1 MSTQDPVGLALASIG
16 AGSTTG
22 ASIMTAGVFALRFMQ
37 ASGNASTEVGGSI
50 LSATLFGG
58 IVAAI
63 LAAWIATAPIA
74 DGWRRGVTA
83 GISVLGA
90 ALLAIGATM
99 ADQVTGV
106 IGVGA
111 YGVVLV
117 VAAVVAHRAARRL
130 GRA

>member
-1 MSTQDPVGLALASIG
+1 VSTQDPVGLALLAIG
-16 AGSTTG
+16 ACSTTV
-22 ASIMTAGVFALRFMQ
+22 ASVMTAGVFALRFMQ
-37 ASGNASTEVGGSI
+37 ASGTASAEVGGSI

-58 IVAAI
+58 IVTAI
-63 LAAWIATAPIA
+63 LSALIATSPIA

-90 ALLAIGATM
+90 ALLAIGATV
-99 ADQVTGV
+99 ADQLTGV

-117 VAAVVAHRAARRL
+117 VAAAVTHRAARRL

>member
-1 MSTQDPVGLALASIG
+1 MVLAGIG

-22 ASIMTAGVFALRFMQ
+22 ASVMTAGVFALRFMQ
-37 ASGNASTEVGGSI
+37 ATGSTSTDVGGSV
-50 LSATLFGG
+50 LTATLFGG
-58 IVAAI
+58 IVAAVVSG
-63 LAAWIATAPIA
+63 WIATAPIA

-90 ALLAIGATM
+90 ALLAIGATV
-99 ADQVTGV
+99 ADQLTGM

-117 VAAVVAHRAARRL
+117 VAAVVTHRAVRRL

>member
-1 MSTQDPVGLALASIG
+1 MSTQDPVGLALLAIG

-22 ASIMTAGVFALRFMQ
+22 ASVMTAGVFALRFMQ
-37 ASGNASTEVGGSI
+37 ASGTASAEVGGSI

-58 IVAAI
+58 IVTAI
-63 LAAWIATAPIA
+63 LSALIATSPIA

-90 ALLAIGATM
+90 ALLAIGATV
-99 ADQVTGV
+99 ADQLTGV

-117 VAAVVAHRAARRL
+117 VAAAVTHRAARRL